1 MLDIKRLRLLR
12 ELHLRGTL
20 ADVAAALQ
28 YSPSAVSQQLALL
41 EKEAGTQLLRK
52 VGRRVQLTAQAEILV
67 AHTAEI
73 LETLERAEAD
83 LSASLSAVTGT
94 VKLAVFQSAALALL
108 PDMLTAMARAYPEV
122 RIEVVQREP
131 EAALYETWAR
141 DFDLVVA
148 EQYPG
153 HAAPLHPELDRA
165 TLTSDAIRLA
175 VPHDGVA
182 GGMARLLTG
191 PITGLADTAQL
202 PWVMEPHGAASRHWA
217 EQACRQAGFEPDVRF
232 ETADLQAQ
240 VRLIESGNAVGLM
253 PDLMWTGRPP
263 ALTLIELPQRPRR
276 TVFTSARLASRLRPA
291 ILACREILAQAAEG
305 ISVDSGTAGSS
316 TPEGGLS

>member
-1 MLDIKRLRLLR
+1 MLDVKRLRLLR
-12 ELHLRGTL
+12 ELHIRGTL
-20 ADVAAALQ
+20 AGVALALQ

-41 EKEAGTQLLRK
+41 EKEAGVKLLRK

-83 LSASLSAVTGT
+83 MSASLTTVTGT

-108 PDMLTAMARAYPEV
+108 PEMLTAMVRDYPEV
-122 RIEVVQREP
+122 RIEMTQREP
-131 EAALYETWAR
+131 ETALYETWAR

-153 HAAPLHPELDRA
+153 HAAPRHPELDRVV
-165 TLTSDAIRLA
+165 LTTDAIRLA
-175 VPHDGVA
+175 VPSPGAA
-182 GGMARLLTG
+182 GTVSHLRGG
-191 PITGLADTAQL
+191 PILHIEDTAGL
-202 PWVMEPHGAASRHWA
+202 PWVMEPRGAASRHWA

-240 VRLIESGNAVGLM
+240 VRLIESGNAVALM
-253 PDLMWTGRPP
+253 PDLMWTGRTP
-263 ALTLIELPQRPRR
+263 ALTLIELPGHPHR
-276 TVFTSARLASRLRPA
+276 TVFTSARRASRSRPA
-291 ILACREILAQAAEG
+291 ILACREILEQAARG
-305 ISVDSGTAGSS
+305 ISGDA
-316 TPEGGLS
+316 PPLPY